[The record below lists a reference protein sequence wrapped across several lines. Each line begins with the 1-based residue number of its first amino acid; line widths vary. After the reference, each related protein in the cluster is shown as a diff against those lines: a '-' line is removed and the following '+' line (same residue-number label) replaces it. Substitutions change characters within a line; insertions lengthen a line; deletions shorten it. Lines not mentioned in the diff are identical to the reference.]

1 MQKKIIYILLALIIP
16 LTLGSTVVH
25 AGDFEAPIIPKPKFL
40 PGPEKEQIEET
51 DGGARSIFTEVLLPK
66 YAINFISFMGAT
78 AVLML
83 LIGGIRFATF
93 YGNEEGIEKAKSQII
108 YSLVGLALSM
118 LAYAIV
124 TIIIRFDYEA
134 RQDPQPT
141 VTESD

>member
-1 MQKKIIYILLALIIP
+1 MQKKIIYILLTLIIP
-16 LTLGSTVVH
+16 LTLGSAVVYADTH
-25 AGDFEAPIIPKPKFL
+25 FEPPIIPKPTLL
-40 PGPEKEQIEET
+40 PGPEKDQIIEE
-51 DGGARSIFTEVLLPK
+51 GARSILTEVLLPK
-66 YAINFISFMGAT
+66 YAINFISFMGAV

-108 YSLVGLALSM
+108 WSLVGLALSL